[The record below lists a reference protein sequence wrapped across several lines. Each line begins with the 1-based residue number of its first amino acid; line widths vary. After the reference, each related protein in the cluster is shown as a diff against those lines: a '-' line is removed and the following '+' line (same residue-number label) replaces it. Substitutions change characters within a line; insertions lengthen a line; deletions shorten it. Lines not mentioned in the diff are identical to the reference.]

1 MMAKPEVPREGMKN
15 LPHTEQGQIELKD
28 PTLGSGRPQSEI
40 S

>member
-1 MMAKPEVPREGMKN
+1 MVKPEVPREGMKN
-15 LPHTEQGQIELKD
+15 LTHTEQGQTELKV